1 MLGGYGVMLV
11 WTLLAF
17 GSSIAQ
23 DLAEARG
30 AETEG
35 WQLDLDML
43 RILSPFK
50 TAEELNG
57 ESLPQQRARTPP
69 CCHVMPR
76 CGTMLPHPSGA
87 GGLCLREAGPNGS
100 TKPTKNK

>member
-57 ESLPQQRARTPP
+57 ESLPSSSLACPNAPMISHDAAVWDDVATPQRRGWPLPAGSRTE
-69 CCHVMPR
+69 R
-76 CGTMLPHPSGA
+76 L
-87 GGLCLREAGPNGS
+87 N
-100 TKPTKNK
+100 

>member
-1 MLGGYGVMLV
+1 MLAGYGVCVV

-30 AETEG
+30 GETEG

-50 TAEELNG
+50 TAEALNG
-57 ESLPQQRARTPP
+57 ENR
-69 CCHVMPR
+69 
-76 CGTMLPHPSGA
+76 GSGSSSSVRSIA
-87 GGLCLREAGPNGS
+87 LTVPA
-100 TKPTKNK
+100 